1 MTINN
6 YMKKNI
12 LKKLFIKLSKVLGYE
27 IIDQS
32 DFSSP
37 TLEKQLNENL
47 SIINEKSIILP
58 LGEVKIT
65 KKVSSVLII
74 FRTNTDVEIWDQNK
88 RRLFE
93 QPKIEYSLKA
103 LNSLIRSV
111 NFSKKKYPNIKFKTI
126 IVDDKSKE
134 ENLNKL
140 KKLIDGSGLDIG
152 ITPLNHDKYNDIIK
166 QQKNDQTFS
175 NLASLLQSFELGKEY
190 GEDLVFF
197 VEDDYLHFEPMMEEM
212 IASYERIAS
221 QVNEDIFMCPA
232 DYPYLYM
239 NNEKTNIL
247 IGNKRHWRTINQTL
261 CTFMTTKS
269 LINKYWENFYN
280 TCLDRH
286 EPFEKYLNDIYKKEF
301 CISPIKS
308 LSLHLTNVNSSYGLS
323 PFIDY
328 KKLWDENDITNA

>member
-1 MTINN
+1 
-6 YMKKNI
+6 MKKSI
-12 LKKLFIKLSKVLGYE
+12 IKKLFIKLSKILGYE

-37 TLEKQLNENL
+37 TLQKELNEEL
-47 SIINEKSIILP
+47 STINEKSIVLP

-65 KKVSSVLII
+65 KKVNSVLII
-74 FRTNTDVEIWDQNK
+74 FRANTDVEIWDQNK
-88 RRLFE
+88 KRLFE
-93 QPKIEYSLKA
+93 EPKIEYSLRA
-103 LNSLIRSV
+103 LKSLIRSI
-111 NFSKKKYPNIKFKTI
+111 NFSKIKYSNIKFKTI
-126 IVDDKSKE
+126 IVDDKSKD

-140 KKLIDGSGLDIG
+140 KKLIDGSGLDMS
-152 ITPLNHDKYNDIIK
+152 ITHLNHDKYKDTIK

-175 NLASLLQSFELGKEY
+175 NLASLLQSFELGKEH

-221 QVNEDIFMCPA
+221 QINKDIFMCPA

-247 IGNKRHWRTINQTL
+247 IGNKRHWRTIDKTL
-261 CTFMTTKS
+261 CTFMTTKF
-269 LINKYWENFYN
+269 LLEKYWDNFYN
-280 TCLDRH
+280 NCLDRH
-286 EPFEKYLNDIYKKEF
+286 DPFEKHLNKIYTKEF
-301 CISPIKS
+301 CISPLKS

-323 PFIDY
+323 PFINY
-328 KKLWDENDITNA
+328 KKLWDENQ

>member
-1 MTINN
+1 
-6 YMKKNI
+6 MKKSI
-12 LKKLFIKLSKVLGYE
+12 IKKLFIKLSKILGYE

-37 TLEKQLNENL
+37 TLQKELNEDL
-47 SIINEKSIILP
+47 SIINQKSIVLP

-65 KKVSSVLII
+65 KKVNSVLII

-103 LNSLIRSV
+103 LNSLIKSI
-111 NFSKKKYPNIKFKTI
+111 NFSKTKYPNIKFKTI

-134 ENLNKL
+134 ENLKKL
-140 KKLIDGSGLDIG
+140 KKLIDESGLDIST
-152 ITPLNHDKYNDIIK
+152 IPLNHNKYKNTIK

-221 QVNEDIFMCPA
+221 QVNKDIFMCPA

-261 CTFMTTKS
+261 CTFMTTKA
-269 LINKYWENFYN
+269 LLDKYWNNFYN
-280 TCLDRH
+280 TCLDRND
-286 EPFEKYLNDIYKKEF
+286 PFEKYLNEIYTKEF
-301 CISPIKS
+301 CISPLKS
-308 LSLHLTNVNSSYGLS
+308 LSLHLTNINSSYGLS
-323 PFIDY
+323 PFINY
-328 KKLWDENDITNA
+328 KKLWDENGL